1 MILNKASLFG
11 LFAVLELASDPE
23 RQLSTS
29 DIADQYGISTHHL
42 AKVMRNL
49 VQNGLVQA
57 MRGAGGGYRFA
68 GNLNRTTLLD
78 VIQLFEKLESQL
90 DMPNYRDHAADPI
103 VAELQSVS
111 DEIDE
116 LTKAVLDTITLAT
129 ALKSTRQRAEAGS
142 AAKAAGAAAGKATRT
157 RKA

>member
-1 MILNKASLFG
+1 MKINKASLFA

-29 DIADQYGISTHHL
+29 DIAEIYGISTHHL

-49 VQNGLVQA
+49 VQEGLVQA

-68 GNLNRTTLLD
+68 GNVNRTTLLD
-78 VIQLFEKLESQL
+78 VIQLFEKLESDL
-90 DMPNYRDHAADPI
+90 DMPNHWNNASGPI
-103 VAELQSVS
+103 VAELQSIS
-111 DEIDE
+111 NEIND

-129 ALKSTRQRAEAGS
+129 ALKNTRQRA
-142 AAKAAGAAAGKATRT
+142 
-157 RKA
+157 

>member
-1 MILNKASLFG
+1 MKLNKASLFA

-29 DIADQYGISTHHL
+29 DIADKYGISTHHL
-42 AKVMRNL
+42 AKIMRNL
-49 VQNGLVQA
+49 VQEGMVRA

-68 GNLNRTTLLD
+68 GNINRTTLLD
-78 VIQLFEKLESQL
+78 VIQLFERLESDL
-90 DMPNYRDHAADPI
+90 DMPQLGDHASDPI

-111 DEIDE
+111 SEIDD

-129 ALKSTRQRAEAGS
+129 ALKSSRLRAEA
-142 AAKAAGAAAGKATRT
+142 AAQNKNP
-157 RKA
+157 

>member
-1 MILNKASLFG
+1 MKLSKASLFA

-29 DIADQYGISTHHL
+29 DIAGKYGISTHHL

-49 VQNGLVQA
+49 VQKGLVQA

-68 GNLNRTTLLD
+68 GNVNRTTLLD
-78 VIQLFEKLESQL
+78 IIQLFEKLEAEL
-90 DMPNYRDHAADPI
+90 DMPNYWNHVGDPI
-103 VAELQSVS
+103 VAELQNISN
-111 DEIDE
+111 EIDD

-129 ALKSTRQRAEAGS
+129 ALKSTRQRSESGTQN
-142 AAKAAGAAAGKATRT
+142 KHPDTRSLSDF
-157 RKA
+157 